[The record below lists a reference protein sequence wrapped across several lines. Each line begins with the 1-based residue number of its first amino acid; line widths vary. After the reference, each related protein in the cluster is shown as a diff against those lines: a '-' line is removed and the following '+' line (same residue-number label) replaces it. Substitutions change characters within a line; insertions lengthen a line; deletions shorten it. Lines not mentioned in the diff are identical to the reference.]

1 MSDNQLPE
9 AVVVRLDRVR
19 ALEEQL
25 VERVDRLAAIGQIS
39 PEATEW
45 LVRARALALS
55 QIQAIDDLAAGGATD
70 ARRTHVPRGNG
81 GSEPA
86 ASFLI
91 EDIAGAVASVVTA
104 YGALYATG
112 RLLYES
118 AVCNLADAH
127 AVAWRPEMRAIG
139 DLMVGRSMVIC
150 CGVAS
155 PVAVSV
161 PPAASGHACARAT
174 ASTPFAGTR
183 DTQPSNQVT
192 ASSCASHRVQEANW
206 PRRVLP
212 EAIGSW
218 RSMVRSFTTT
228 PSFSRPSGAIRSAR
242 RCRSGSSAT
251 AGWTRSGSLASATCR
266 PEPAR
271 TGAWTSAGGRLP
283 RRDSPDARTSDWERS
298 QVHLTFPQIGGD

>member
-139 DLMVGRSMVIC
+139 DLMVGEVHGDLLRGGLTCRCVC
-150 CGVAS
+150 PACGIGACLCTRNSIDTVRRHSGHTALES
-155 PVAVSV
+155 GDGIELRV
-161 PPAASGHACARAT
+161 PPRPGSQLAEAGLARGDRIMAVDGEVVHDNSQLQQ
-174 ASTPFAGTR
+174 ALRRHPIGEAMPIRVER
-183 DTQPSNQVT
+183 DGRVDEIRVARVSDLPS
-192 ASSCASHRVQEANW
+192 
-206 PRRVLP
+206 
-212 EAIGSW
+212 
-218 RSMVRSFTTT
+218 
-228 PSFSRPSGAIRSAR
+228 
-242 RCRSGSSAT
+242 
-251 AGWTRSGSLASATCR
+251 
-266 PEPAR
+266 
-271 TGAWTSAGGRLP
+271 
-283 RRDSPDARTSDWERS
+283 
-298 QVHLTFPQIGGD
+298 